1 MGRKGQNGEPSEARK
16 AKMRARAAAFQLQ
29 QAQAAADAQAQALA
43 AADAQAQTAAQPS
56 PQLQMSSNAE
66 AMDLTSST
74 NKQTKGT
81 FGSKA
86 ISTSSASLGNP
97 ERKDVGTQT

>member
-1 MGRKGQNGEPSEARK
+1 
-16 AKMRARAAAFQLQ
+16 MRARAAAFQLQ
-29 QAQAAADAQAQALA
+29 QAQAQE
-43 AADAQAQTAAQPS
+43 AADAQAQTAAQPL

-74 NKQTKGT
+74 DKQIKGT
-81 FGSKA
+81 FGSNVTSA
-86 ISTSSASLGNP
+86 SSASLGNP